1 VNPHALKNN
10 LLRTWGAFFGRHGNF
25 TAAQSVAI
33 PLLLAGENVMLSA
46 PTATGKTEAA
56 LAPLIERYLPPA
68 RATPQLTIVYVL
80 PTRALINDL
89 WARLAVPFESLRIS
103 VAVKTRDFDNFAPAQ
118 PADVLLTTPESL
130 DALFASHALVLSGVQ
145 AVILDELHIFDGTVR
160 GDQLRVLLNRL
171 RQVRAYAF
179 KMGDAP
185 GAAVQYVALSATLGQ
200 PSEVVARYF
209 PDARVVQLSGSRE
222 VDIESIALDADS
234 PAALLDYLRA
244 FGQRGWRKALV
255 FCNTR
260 AEVEGYAT
268 AVRAAHSLF
277 GDAVYVH
284 YSNLE
289 RERRREIEQQFGQ
302 AETAICFTS
311 STLELGIDIG
321 NIDIVILIGAPGSAE
336 SFTQRVGRSNRRQL
350 KTRAACFYRTPLER
364 IMFEA
369 LPTTALRSPT
379 SFFLPSVA
387 IQQIFSL
394 LKQSPTAALR
404 FNPLCALFEGL
415 LSALD
420 IRALLGQL
428 QALGYLKNSRMG
440 EWRAGERLNQ
450 LVDMQAAEQTPLS
463 LYSNIQTSIDQMK
476 IRDQH
481 TQRVV
486 ASIDR
491 QWLQRE
497 SLTLEGR
504 SLNVTWYD
512 GDALWVSA
520 ARGVQPSERV
530 HYRSVRQILS
540 YELAQ
545 QLPLQLGLSAHTAP
559 LIQDEE
565 GWLCFHWLGD
575 LYGHA
580 LLDLVRYTLS
590 AEDTPQPG
598 LCLRLPDEPRVLP
611 SYTPE
616 QVTRYIRD
624 HYLRYETLLS
634 LGAYHH
640 LLPVELRRRAVIEQ
654 FNVARFVQ
662 AVAQLH
668 IERAPDTL
676 TDALH
681 AYLH

>member
-1 VNPHALKNN
+1 MNPHALKNK
-10 LLRTWGAFFGRHGNF
+10 LPRTWGAFFGRHGNF
-25 TAAQSVAI
+25 TAAQSAAI
-33 PLLLAGENVMLSA
+33 PALLAGENVILIA

-56 LAPLIERYLPPA
+56 LAPLIERYLLPD
-68 RATPQLTIVYVL
+68 RATPQLTIIYVL

-103 VAVKTRDFDNFAPAQ
+103 VAVKTRDFNNFAPAQ

-130 DALFASHALVLSGVQ
+130 DSLFASYPHALSGVQ

-185 GAAVQYVALSATLGQ
+185 GVAVQYVALSATLGQ
-200 PSEVVARYF
+200 PAEVAACYF
-209 PDARVVQLSGSRE
+209 PDAQMVQLSGSRE
-222 VDIESIALDADS
+222 VNIESFSLDEDS
-234 PAALLDYLRA
+234 PDALLDYLRT

-321 NIDIVILIGAPGSAE
+321 NIDIVLLIGSPGSAE
-336 SFTQRVGRSNRRQL
+336 SFAQRIGRSNRRQS

-369 LPTTALRSPT
+369 LPTTALRVPT
-379 SFFLPSVA
+379 SFFLPSIA
-387 IQQIFSL
+387 IQQIFSI

-415 LSALD
+415 LSAPDLRS
-420 IRALLGQL
+420 ILGQL
-428 QALGYLKNSRMG
+428 QALGYLKTSRMG
-440 EWRAGERLNQ
+440 EWRAGERLNH
-450 LVDMQAAEQTPLS
+450 LVDMQAAEQVPLS
-463 LYSNIQTSIDQMK
+463 LYSNIQTSVDQIK
-476 IRDQH
+476 IRDQNS
-481 TQRVV
+481 QRVV
-486 ASIDR
+486 ANVDR

-504 SLNVTWYD
+504 PLNITWYD
-512 GDALWVSA
+512 GEAIWVSA
-520 ARGVQPSERV
+520 ARGVKPSEQL

-545 QLPLQLGLSAHTAP
+545 QIPLQLGLTAHTAP
-559 LIQDEE
+559 LIQDDA

-575 LYGHA
+575 LYGYA

-590 AEDTPQPG
+590 TEDTPQPG

-611 SYTPE
+611 TYTPQ

-640 LLPVELRRRAVIEQ
+640 LLPIELRRRAVIEQ

-662 AVAQLH
+662 AVERLH
-668 IERAPDTL
+668 IEHAPDIL
-676 TDALH
+676 TNALH